1 MSRSIDLTRPFFYHG
16 YLMTAN
22 ELRRKYIEFFKARG
36 HAEISGKSLIPEN
49 DPTVLFTT
57 AGMHPL
63 VPYLLGEP
71 HPAGDRL
78 VNVQKCIR
86 TGDIDDVGDESHL
99 TFFEMLGNWSL
110 GDYFKDGAID
120 MSWEFLTSPE
130 WLGVDPDRISITV
143 FAGDED
149 VPRDDESAGA
159 WRRVGIPEER
169 IYYLGR
175 EDNWWGPAGQ
185 TGPCGPDSEM
195 FIDTGIPG
203 TPESR
208 PGVSDG
214 KFLEIWNDVFMQYNK
229 TADGDYVPLK
239 RKCVD
244 TGMGVERT
252 IAILQGKRSVYD
264 TEVFQPIISKIGELT
279 GHSYGT
285 DEDRDRSVRII
296 ADHVRTAT
304 FIMGDENP
312 TTPSNVAQGYV
323 LRRLIRRA
331 MRHGRKLGLEGAF
344 LEQPA
349 EVVLKVYAGPYP
361 LLEKNRELVLGE
373 LRKEEDRFL
382 KTLQNGEREFEKMLP
397 NLMKGNKREIPGRLA
412 FKLYDTYG
420 FPLEITEE
428 LAREHGLTVDR
439 AGFETAFEKHREK
452 SKLDT
457 KQTFKGGLADRSEHT
472 TALHTATHLMHQALR
487 DVLGDH
493 VTQKGSNITPERL
506 RFDFSHP
513 EKMSPDQIKQV
524 EEIVNGKIAAD
535 LPVTIKTAS
544 LQEARDEGALA
555 FFGDKYD
562 EVVKVYSIGD
572 YSKEVCGGPHVEHT
586 GQLGTFRIVKEQS
599 SSQGVRRIKAV
610 LE

>member
-1 MSRSIDLTRPFFYHG
+1 MTS
-16 YLMTAN
+16 MTAN
-22 ELRRKYIEFFKARG
+22 ELRRRYIDFFTARG

-63 VPYLLGEP
+63 VPYILGEP
-71 HPAGDRL
+71 HPAGERL

-86 TGDIDDVGDESHL
+86 TGDIEEVGDESHL

-110 GDYFKDGAID
+110 GDYFKDEAIR

-130 WLGVDPDRISITV
+130 WLGIDPDSISVSV
-143 FAGDED
+143 FSGDED
-149 VPRDDESAGA
+149 VPRDEESAAA
-159 WRRVGIPEER
+159 WREVGVPGER
-169 IYYLGR
+169 IHFLGR
-175 EDNWWGPAGQ
+175 KDNWWGPAGQ

-203 TPESR
+203 SAESR

-229 TADGDYVPLK
+229 GADGTYSPLA
-239 RKCVD
+239 RTCVD

-252 IAILQGKRSVYD
+252 IAILQGKRSVYE
-264 TEVFQPIISKIGELT
+264 TEVFQPIIAEIEKLT
-279 GHSYGT
+279 GHSYGS
-285 DEDRDRSVRII
+285 DEERDRSVRII
-296 ADHVRTAT
+296 ADHVRTAA

-312 TTPSNVAQGYV
+312 TAPSNVAQGYV

-331 MRHGRKLGLEGAF
+331 MRHGRKLGLEGEF
-344 LEQPA
+344 LVSPVQ
-349 EVVLKVYAGPYP
+349 VVLEIYGEPYP
-361 LLEKNRELVLGE
+361 ELTVNAPFILSE
-373 LRKEEDRFL
+373 LRKEEERFL

-397 NLMKGNKREIPGRLA
+397 NLMKGSKREIPGRLA

-420 FPLEITEE
+420 FPLEITQE
-428 LAREHGLTVDR
+428 LASEHGLTVDR
-439 AGFETAFEKHREK
+439 EGFEAAFEKHREK
-452 SKLDT
+452 SKLDSN
-457 KQTFKGGLADRSEHT
+457 QTFKGGLADRSDHT

-493 VTQKGSNITPERL
+493 VSQKGSNITPERL

-513 EKMSPDQIKQV
+513 EKMTPEQLQEV
-524 EEIVNGKIAAD
+524 EKIVNEKIAAD
-535 LPVTIKTAS
+535 LPVTVKTSS

-572 YSKEVCGGPHVEHT
+572 YSKEVCGGPHVDHT
-586 GQLGTFRIVKEQS
+586 AKLGRFRIAKEQS

>member
-1 MSRSIDLTRPFFYHG
+1 MLSG
-16 YLMTAN
+16 N
-22 ELRRKYIEFFKARG
+22 EIRKQFLEFFKGRDHTVVA
-36 HAEISGKSLIPEN
+36 SGSLVPHE
-49 DPTVLFTT
+49 DPTLLFTN
-57 AGMHPL
+57 AGMNQFKD
-63 VPYLLGEP
+63 VFLGLDQR
-71 HPAGDRL
+71 AYSRAASS
-78 VNVQKCIR
+78 QKCVR
-86 TGDIDDVGDESHL
+86 AGGKHNDLDTVGKTARHH

-110 GDYFKDGAID
+110 GDYFKEGAIS

-130 WLGVDPDRISITV
+130 WLGIDPDRISVTV
-143 FAGDED
+143 FAGDDD

-159 WRRVGIPEER
+159 WREMGVPENR

-175 EDNWWGPAGQ
+175 KDNWWGPAGQ

-203 TPESR
+203 TVESQ

-214 KFLEIWNDVFMQYNK
+214 KYLEIWNDVFMQYNK
-229 TADGDYVPLK
+229 TADGTYVPLK

-252 IAILQGKRSVYD
+252 IAILQGKRSVYE
-264 TEVFQPIISKIGELT
+264 TEVFQPIIHTIESLT
-279 GHSYGT
+279 GHVYGSE
-285 DEDRDRSVRII
+285 EDKDRSVRII

-312 TTPSNVAQGYV
+312 TAPSNVAQGYV

-331 MRHGRKLGLEGAF
+331 MRHGRKLGLEGEF
-344 LEQPA
+344 LAKPA
-349 EVVLKVYAGPYP
+349 EVVLNIYAEPYP
-361 LLEKNRELVLGE
+361 VLARNQEFILTE
-373 LRKEEDRFL
+373 LRKEEERFL

-397 NLMKGNKREIPGRLA
+397 NLLKGNKREIPGRLA

-428 LAREHGLTVDR
+428 LAREHDLTVDR
-439 AGFETAFEKHREK
+439 EGFETAFEKHREK

-457 KQTFKGGLADRSEHT
+457 NQTFKGGLADRSEHT

-493 VTQKGSNITPERL
+493 VSQKGSNITPERL

-513 EKMSPDQIKQV
+513 EKMTPEQVKQV
-524 EEIVNGKIAAD
+524 EEIVNQKIAAD
-535 LPVTIKTAS
+535 LPVSIATKS

-586 GQLGTFRIVKEQS
+586 GRLGRFRIVKEQS